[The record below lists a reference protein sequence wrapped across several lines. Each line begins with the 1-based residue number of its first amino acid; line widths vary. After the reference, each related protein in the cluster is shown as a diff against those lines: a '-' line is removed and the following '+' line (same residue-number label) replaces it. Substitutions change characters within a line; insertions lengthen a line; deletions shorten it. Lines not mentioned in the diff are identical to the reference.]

1 MCAYEF
7 YTYDDYKQW
16 EGEWELIDGIPHAMA
31 PAPVISHQLLATE
44 IAFEFRKNLE
54 ECEKCFVVMEEDYK
68 VDEYTVL
75 KPDVSVICNQM
86 GDYIVKAPEVI
97 VEVISPSTAKRDEKT
112 KFKIYEEE
120 GVKYYILIYPND
132 LKAKVYKLDNHKYI
146 KEGDFSDEVYKFEN
160 LTCDMEVNF
169 ENVFK
174 KIKRLKR

>member
-44 IAFEFRKNLE
+44 ITRIFGNQLE
-54 ECEKCFVVMEEDYK
+54 ECDKCFVVMEEDYK

-86 GDYIVKAPEVI
+86 GDYIIKAPEVI

-112 KFKIYEEE
+112 A
-120 GVKYYILIYPND
+120 G
-132 LKAKVYKLDNHKYI
+132 
-146 KEGDFSDEVYKFEN
+146 N
-160 LTCDMEVNF
+160 LLE
-169 ENVFK
+169 
-174 KIKRLKR
+174 R